1 MPEIES
7 RIAELRN
14 QIREA
19 DRKYYVLDAPELTD
33 AQYDKLMAELKQLE
47 AEHPELITPDSP
59 TQRVS
64 GTPLQEFPSVKHTT
78 KLLSLDN
85 VFDLE
90 GLRNFD
96 KKIREVFPNPA

>member
-7 RIAELRN
+7 RIAGLRN

-64 GTPLQEFPSVKHTT
+64 GTTLH
-78 KLLSLDN
+78 
-85 VFDLE
+85 
-90 GLRNFD
+90 
-96 KKIREVFPNPA
+96 